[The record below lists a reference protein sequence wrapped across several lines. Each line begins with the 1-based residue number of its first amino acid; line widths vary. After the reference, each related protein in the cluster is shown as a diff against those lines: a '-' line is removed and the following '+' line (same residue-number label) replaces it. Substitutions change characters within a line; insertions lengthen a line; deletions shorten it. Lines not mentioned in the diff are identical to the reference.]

1 MRFFVIATV
10 KRGRLAR
17 RERLG
22 PVTEAVALARI
33 YRESASIEPSLYWRR
48 KSGSGAAH
56 NAERTEARAER
67 MVELAEKAR
76 GA

>member
-17 RERLG
+17 RERLN
-22 PVTEAVALARI
+22 PVTEAALLGRI
-33 YRESASIEPSLYWRR
+33 YRESSAIEPSFYWRTSER
-48 KSGSGAAH
+48 ARNVAA
-56 NAERTEARAER
+56 NGRTSR

-76 GA
+76 VG